1 MTPQRLY
8 QTAIRPALDEL
19 AGLGIPSSPQAA
31 RFLLAIALQESGL
44 KHRRQ
49 VVSGGLENGPAVS
62 FLQGE
67 ITGGLIDMLNRP
79 ATSKYMKAICEAY
92 NVTPTPAGLW
102 EAIRYQDI
110 VAFAAGR
117 LLLYTLPMKLPETDL
132 EGWDQYK
139 KAWAPGKPKPDTWP
153 ANWALASATVGC

>member
-19 AGLGIPSSPQAA
+19 AALGIPSSPQAA

-49 VVSGGLENGPAVS
+49 VVTGGAENGPAVS
-62 FLQGE
+62 YWQGE

-79 ATSKYMKAICEAY
+79 ATSKHMKAVCEAY
-92 NVTPTPAGLW
+92 NVAPTPAALW

-110 VAFAAGR
+110 VAACAAR
-117 LLLYTLPMKLPETDL
+117 LLIYTLPTTLPDDDL
-132 EGWDQYK
+132 SGWTQYR

>member
-31 RFLLAIALQESGL
+31 RLLLAIALQESGL

-79 ATSKYMKAICEAY
+79 STSKYMKAICEAY

-117 LLLYTLPMKLPETDL
+117 LLVYTLPLKLPVTQD
-132 EGWDQYK
+132 EGWTQYMR
-139 KAWAPGKPKPDTWP
+139 AWVPGKPHPERWP
-153 ANWALASATVGC
+153 EAWRIATETVGC